1 MPFSHLILCN
11 PLLLWLSIF
20 PTISLFQ
27 WASSLHHMAK
37 VLDYNCFTM
46 LCSFFCTIKWIS
58 YMCTYILTLLGFPPP
73 HLFPTHLGHHRAQ
86 LPVVYSR
93 FLLAIHCTHLLLMFS
108 RSVVSDSFQP
118 PGLQHTRLPC
128 PSPSPGACSNSYPL
142 SRWCHPTISSSLVPF
157 SFCLQSFPESGS
169 VPVSQF
175 FASGGQ
181 SVGAS
186 ASVLPVNIQDW
197 FPLGWTGCIPLQSKG
212 HSRVFSN
219 TTVQKHQFFS
229 TQLSL

>member
-1 MPFSHLILCN
+1 
-11 PLLLWLSIF
+11 
-20 PTISLFQ
+20 
-27 WASSLHHMAK
+27 MAK

-186 ASVLPVNIQDW
+186 AS
-197 FPLGWTGCIPLQSKG
+197 
-212 HSRVFSN
+212 
-219 TTVQKHQFFS
+219 FS
-229 TQLSL
+229 TCHSNEYSGLISFRIYWFDLFDVQRTFKSLLQHHCSKASILWHSYTWVY